1 MGTDCGTPPRLSYSK
16 GELVVLQCSQYVV
29 VPHSSQ
35 CICWPLTS
43 LFPSLVGH
51 GVLQTSLSAAFTS
64 VHQPWPDALWPE
76 LGEMPVYSHRPPLL
90 LTFDAALHL
99 YFVFLML
106 SHLYLLTN
114 TAYTAYK
121 TAVECH
127 HSHCSYDGSSG
138 VGFGWAL
145 GFSSSVLGKR
155 GHFLSLSARRMVLVY
170 TF

>member
-1 MGTDCGTPPRLSYSK
+1 
-16 GELVVLQCSQYVV
+16 
-29 VPHSSQ
+29 
-35 CICWPLTS
+35 
-43 LFPSLVGH
+43 
-51 GVLQTSLSAAFTS
+51 
-64 VHQPWPDALWPE
+64 
-76 LGEMPVYSHRPPLL
+76 MPVYSHRPPLL

-145 GFSSSVLGKR
+145 GFSSFVLGKR